1 MKGMRVELRMQAHRG
16 RQETTHDRPMAHA
29 VCQCLTSIP
38 STTTQRHRIPGN
50 PQADTTSYRY
60 AVSLFPSFIF
70 TGSDAVRTV
79 RYRYRPTSST
89 SYFQAGRDS
98 LVVGRPPAQPSAQGR
113 PGGCRNGGS
122 RFPYSHQ
129 GIPLPLQDREKAV
142 NLWKSRSPPQLARLH
157 TFEIA

>member
-113 PGGCRNGGS
+113 PAEYAKTADHDSRTHTKVYHYRTERRQSIFGS
-122 RFPYSHQ
+122 HGVLHNWQ
-129 GIPLPLQDREKAV
+129 GFTLSK
-142 NLWKSRSPPQLARLH
+142 
-157 TFEIA
+157 